1 MSSTHLLA
9 PDHARRDYVPSH
21 QRPAPPPYGQGPQS
35 PLQPGHHAQDLR
47 HMQGNAHPGLRSNF
61 DNQRQ
66 VPGVYIPSPLQN
78 PSPYPSV
85 NHSGLPTSGAVE
97 QLYGLR
103 DLRKDGSSPTAL
115 SSTSL
120 SSSGSEKS
128 PDSSSSTSITR
139 ELAPRRPMSTEDLF
153 AAIHSSK
160 KKHGIRTDADLAQ
173 SPLSSRSN
181 SPLVVTSRPSTPS
194 RGGLA
199 ETGFLSPRSGG
210 GSSRDRRSW
219 SGDIAA
225 ARVCSP
231 LERRSLANDRL
242 GPAKPTS
249 LLDFKKLLL
258 QTKTSG
264 SQNSLEKKSAVELL
278 RPGSGGRRLAGGESA
293 VQSLPTSPVNT
304 PSPVESPSSSGN
316 SVGGGGGGGGQ
327 QAGWTST
334 VPLKRGGRSRSS
346 LQHRYD
352 LMYPPILEDC
362 QEEGGVESNRAAAA
376 AVTGNVA
383 DSGGDGG
390 GGVANSVQTHSAPS
404 STWV

>member
-1 MSSTHLLA
+1 MSSTRLLT
-9 PDHARRDYVPSH
+9 PDHARTE
-21 QRPAPPPYGQGPQS
+21 YGQSVQNQVPPASYGMGPRSPPQPIHNMQNLRQPQS
-35 PLQPGHHAQDLR
+35 IPGPGHLGSREAYE
-47 HMQGNAHPGLRSNF
+47 
-61 DNQRQ
+61 NQRQ
-66 VPGVYIPSPLQN
+66 MPGMYIPSSPQN
-78 PSPYPSV
+78 SYQGINHAVMPMPGTIDSPYS
-85 NHSGLPTSGAVE
+85 
-97 QLYGLR
+97 LR
-103 DLRKDGSSPTAL
+103 DLRKEGSPTAL

-139 ELAPRRPMSTEDLF
+139 ELAPRKPMSTEDLF

-160 KKHGIRTDADLAQ
+160 KKHGIRTDADMAQ
-173 SPLSSRSN
+173 SPLSSRSS

-194 RGGLA
+194 RGGSGLA
-199 ETGFLSPRSGG
+199 ETGFLSPRGA
-210 GSSRDRRSW
+210 RDRRSW

-258 QTKTSG
+258 QTKTSS
-264 SQNSLEKKSAVELL
+264 SQNNLERKSAVELL
-278 RPGSGGRRLAGGESA
+278 RPGSGGRKGSGEDA

-304 PSPVESPSSSGN
+304 PSPVESPSA
-316 SVGGGGGGGGQ
+316 GGQ
-327 QAGWTST
+327 AAWTST
-334 VPLKRGGRSRSS
+334 VPLKRGSRSRSS

-362 QEEGGVESNRAAAA
+362 QEEGGEGNRTSA
-376 AVTGNVA
+376 TA
-383 DSGGDGG
+383 DSKGDSDM
-390 GGVANSVQTHSAPS
+390 GVRSGVQTHSSPS